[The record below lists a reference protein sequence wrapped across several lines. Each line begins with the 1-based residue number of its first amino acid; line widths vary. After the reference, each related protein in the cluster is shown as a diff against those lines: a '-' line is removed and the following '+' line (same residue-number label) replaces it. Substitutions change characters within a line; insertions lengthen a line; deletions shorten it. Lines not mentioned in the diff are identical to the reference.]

1 MGETDG
7 SKRFFYFHLIN
18 GVFTF
23 AVTNISPFLM
33 KMDGTFVTYN
43 IELVFL
49 IWQEL
54 SGSCLCASLL
64 NIPFIEDFQWN
75 TFRTCLSLSSR
86 CFHGLMN
93 WTHLFQFISH
103 MYNFHSFSAQYL
115 FITYWKVSWE
125 GLMDPERPVMLKF
138 KSLNCICT
146 STVFQQNTSTFQETQ
161 NVLKQKWKKEFNLI
175 QRQTKN

>member
-1 MGETDG
+1 MEVRG
-7 SKRFFYFHLIN
+7 FFYFHLIN

-54 SGSCLCASLL
+54 SGSCLCASLF

-93 WTHLFQFISH
+93 WTHLFSI
-103 MYNFHSFSAQYL
+103 Y
-115 FITYWKVSWE
+115 ITYIIFIHFQHDIFLLPFEKVSWE
-125 GLMDPERPVMLKF
+125 GLTDPERAVILKI